1 MSFIG
6 FLVFF
11 WIFCSL
17 AGVSLFGSNDKNHK
31 EEKSET
37 WEAVKRHYAERA
49 RRREAK
55 LSKEPHHSSGGGGG
69 DSDSSPDDSNFTGNP
84 MGF

>member
-17 AGVSLFGSNDKNHK
+17 AGGSLFGSNDKARK
-31 EEKSET
+31 EEKSKT

-49 RRREAK
+49 RRMEAK
-55 LSKEPHHSSGGGGG
+55 YPKEPHHSSGGGGG
-69 DSDSSPDDSNFTGNP
+69 SSDGEADGSGFTGNP